1 MNHNNLLCHL
11 QAICLN
17 ITLFENG
24 IFEVFAHRVFDK
36 LQITIKVVQYIY
48 IYSLKTQQF

>member
-1 MNHNNLLCHL
+1 MNHNNLLCHS

-24 IFEVFAHRVFDK
+24 IFEVFAHRVSNYN
-36 LQITIKVVQYIY
+36 QSSTTIYIYIY

>member
-1 MNHNNLLCHL
+1 MNHNNLLSHL
-11 QAICLN
+11 QAIFLN

-24 IFEVFAHRVFDK
+24 IFEVLAHRAFDK

-48 IYSLKTQQF
+48 I

>member
-17 ITLFENG
+17 LTLFENG
-24 IFEVFAHRVFDK
+24 IFEVLAHRVFDK

-48 IYSLKTQQF
+48 IYSLKTKQF